1 LTLKIGIIG
10 KGNVGTALGT
20 GLTRK
25 GHVVKYGHRDP
36 KEPVDRAAEWGEVL
50 ILAVPHESVEFAA
63 KDIGSAAEGKILL
76 DVTNAVGDN
85 LDLTVGFTTSAAE
98 ELQKMLPKARVV
110 KAFNT
115 VFAKNQSTGK
125 IGNEQ
130 LTLFVAG
137 DDAEAK
143 QTIMQLGSEIGFDP
157 VDAGPLKSARYLE
170 PMAVLL
176 MNLAFVLGMGSNIGY
191 KLVKG

>member
-1 LTLKIGIIG
+1 MKVGIIG

-50 ILAVPHESVEFAA
+50 ILAIPHESVEFAA

-85 LDLTVGFTTSAAE
+85 LDLTVGFTSSAAE

-137 DDAEAK
+137 DDIEAK

-176 MNLAFVLGMGSNIGY
+176 MNLAFVQGMGPSIGY

>member
-1 LTLKIGIIG
+1 MKIGIIG

-25 GHVVKYGHRDP
+25 GHVVKYGHRNP

-176 MNLAFVLGMGSNIGY
+176 MNLAFVVGMGPNIGY